1 MSNYFLKD
9 FKAAL
14 RGCLERVLL
23 GLWQVWSTKIMSVM
37 IMLDRVYLLIV
48 TLLNYFLVNHEC
60 LCLSW
65 SIWLDQEA
73 EASRTESTVCK
84 VNKL

>member
-60 LCLSW
+60 LSETLISNIFLFNW
-65 SIWLDQEA
+65 NAMILI
-73 EASRTESTVCK
+73 
-84 VNKL
+84 